1 MAVATALVIGTVIAA
16 GVSTGVAID
25 ANKKE
30 KAAKGEQQILKDSIS
45 DQEKALQKIGNP
57 YANLGVAAKAS
68 EFQAEQTD
76 ISLANTLD
84 TIRATGGGSGGA
96 TALAQA
102 ALQSKQGISANIQQQ
117 EATNQ
122 KMYARGED
130 TKFARQESR
139 DLMKLDRTQALLDQ
153 ERQTEMDMRQAKYAA
168 FGNIAGSATTLAGG
182 FASAGSGESTAGIKG
197 DGIIG

>member
-1 MAVATALVIGTVIAA
+1 MAVATALVVGTVIAA

-25 ANKKE
+25 ANNKE
-30 KAAKGEQQILKDSIS
+30 KKAKGEQQILKDSIA

-68 EFQAEQTD
+68 EFQAEQAD

-84 TIRATGGGSGGA
+84 TIRATGGGAGGA

-102 ALQSKQGISANIQQQ
+102 ALTSKQGISADIQRQ
-117 EATNQ
+117 EASNQ
-122 KMYARGED
+122 KLYAQGED
-130 TKFARQESR
+130 TRFARQESR

-182 FASAGSGESTAGIKG
+182 FASAGSGAVSGAKG
-197 DGIIG
+197 VIG

>member
-1 MAVATALVIGTVIAA
+1 MAVATALVVGTVIAA

-30 KAAKGEQQILKDSIS
+30 KAAKGEQQILKDSIA

-68 EFQAEQTD
+68 EFQAEQAD

-102 ALQSKQGISANIQQQ
+102 ALTSKQGISADLQRQ
-117 EATNQ
+117 EASNQ
-122 KMYARGED
+122 KAYARGED
-130 TKFARQESR
+130 TRFTRQEDR
-139 DLMKLDRTQALLDQ
+139 DLMKLDRTQAMLDQ
-153 ERQTEMDMRQAKYAA
+153 ERQTELGMRQAKYAA

-182 FASAGSGESTAGIKG
+182 FASAGSGAVSGAKG
-197 DGIIG
+197 VIG

>member
-1 MAVATALVIGTVIAA
+1 MAVATALVVGTVIAA

-30 KAAKGEQQILKDSIS
+30 KAAKGEQQILKDSIA

-68 EFQAEQTD
+68 EFQAEQAD

-102 ALQSKQGISANIQQQ
+102 ALTSKQGISADIQRQ
-117 EATNQ
+117 EAANQ
-122 KMYARGED
+122 KLYAQGED
-130 TKFARQESR
+130 TKFQRQESR

-168 FGNIAGSATTLAGG
+168 FGNIAGSAMTLAGG
-182 FASAGSGESTAGIKG
+182 MGNPSGATSV
-197 DGIIG
+197 IGK

>member
-1 MAVATALVIGTVIAA
+1 MAVATALVVGTVIAA

-30 KAAKGEQQILKDSIS
+30 KAAKGEQQILKDSIA

-68 EFQAEQTD
+68 EFQAEQAD

-84 TIRATGGGSGGA
+84 TIRATGGGAGGA

-102 ALQSKQGISANIQQQ
+102 ALTSKQGISADIQRQ
-117 EATNQ
+117 EAANQ
-122 KMYARGED
+122 KLYAQGED
-130 TKFARQESR
+130 TRFQRQESR

-168 FGNIAGSATTLAGG
+168 FGNIAGSATTLASG
-182 FASAGSGESTAGIKG
+182 FGNPSGATSV
-197 DGIIG
+197 IGK

>member
-1 MAVATALVIGTVIAA
+1 MAVATALVVGTVIAA

-30 KAAKGEQQILKDSIS
+30 KAAKGEQQILKDSIA

-57 YANLGVAAKAS
+57 YANLGVATKAS
-68 EFQAEQTD
+68 EFQAEQAD

-102 ALQSKQGISANIQQQ
+102 ALTSKQGISADIQRQ
-117 EATNQ
+117 EAANQ
-122 KMYARGED
+122 KLYAQGED
-130 TKFARQESR
+130 TRFQRQESR

-168 FGNIAGSATTLAGG
+168 FGNIAGSAMTLAGG
-182 FASAGSGESTAGIKG
+182 MGNPSGATSV
-197 DGIIG
+197 IGK

>member
-1 MAVATALVIGTVIAA
+1 MAVATSILVGAA
-16 GVSTGVAID
+16 VVAVGASAATAID

-30 KAAKGEQQILKDSIS
+30 KEAKGEQQVLKDSIA

-68 EFQAEQTD
+68 EFQAEQAD

-102 ALQSKQGISANIQQQ
+102 ALTSKQGISADIQRQ
-117 EATNQ
+117 EASNQ
-122 KMYARGED
+122 KLYAQGED
-130 TKFARQESR
+130 TKFQRQESR
-139 DLMKLDRTQALLDQ
+139 DLMKLDRTQAMLDQ
-153 ERQTEMDMRQAKYAA
+153 ERQTEVDMRAAKYQA
-168 FGNIAGSATTLAGG
+168 FGNIAGTATSVL
-182 FASAGSGESTAGIKG
+182 SAGAGQ
-197 DGIIG
+197 

>member
-1 MAVATALVIGTVIAA
+1 MAVATALVVGTVIAA

-25 ANKKE
+25 ANNKE
-30 KAAKGEQQILKDSIS
+30 KKARGEQQILKDSIA

-68 EFQAEQTD
+68 EFQAEQAD

-102 ALQSKQGISANIQQQ
+102 ALTSKQGISADLQRQ
-117 EATNQ
+117 EASNQ
-122 KMYARGED
+122 KAYARGED
-130 TKFARQESR
+130 TRFTRQEDR
-139 DLMKLDRTQALLDQ
+139 DLMKLDRTQAMLDQ
-153 ERQTEMDMRQAKYAA
+153 ERQTELGMRQAKYAA

-182 FASAGSGESTAGIKG
+182 FASAGSGAVSGAKG
-197 DGIIG
+197 VIG

>member
-1 MAVATALVIGTVIAA
+1 MAVATALVVGTVIAA

-30 KAAKGEQQILKDSIS
+30 KAAKGEQQILKDSIA

-68 EFQAEQTD
+68 EFQAEQAD

-102 ALQSKQGISANIQQQ
+102 ALTSKQGISADLQRQ
-117 EATNQ
+117 EAANQ
-122 KMYARGED
+122 KAYARGED
-130 TKFARQESR
+130 ARFQRQESR

-182 FASAGSGESTAGIKG
+182 FASAGSGAVSGAKG
-197 DGIIG
+197 VIG

>member
-1 MAVATALVIGTVIAA
+1 MAVATALVVGTVIAA

-25 ANKKE
+25 ANNKE
-30 KAAKGEQQILKDSIS
+30 KKAKGEQQILKDSIA

-68 EFQAEQTD
+68 EFQAEQAD

-102 ALQSKQGISANIQQQ
+102 ALTSKQGISADLQRQ
-117 EATNQ
+117 EAANQ
-122 KMYARGED
+122 KAYARGED
-130 TKFARQESR
+130 TRFARQESR

-182 FASAGSGESTAGIKG
+182 FASAGSGAVSGAKG
-197 DGIIG
+197 VIG

>member
-1 MAVATALVIGTVIAA
+1 MAVATALVVGTVIAA

-30 KAAKGEQQILKDSIS
+30 KAAKGEQQILKDSIA

-68 EFQAEQTD
+68 EFQAEQAD

-102 ALQSKQGISANIQQQ
+102 ALTSKQGISADIQRQ
-117 EATNQ
+117 EASNQ
-122 KMYARGED
+122 KLYAEGED
-130 TKFARQESR
+130 IKFERQESR
-139 DLMKLDRTQALLDQ
+139 DLMKLDRTQAMLDQ
-153 ERQTEMDMRQAKYAA
+153 ERQTELGMRQAKYAA
-168 FGNIAGSATTLAGG
+168 FGDIAGSAMSLAGG
-182 FASAGSGESTAGIKG
+182 MGNPSGATSV
-197 DGIIG
+197 IGK